1 MVDSGE
7 LDLHLL
13 NLFEELVATSQN
25 LIYVNSYYAINEVMV
40 SPLFEACFDCNIIW
54 KSKYYGYFTLDNP
67 LSAFVIN
74 QWVEERRATMN
85 PYDRLLFWLFKKS
98 KGIKLGSGAQGLPKI
113 KEK

>member
-1 MVDSGE
+1 MQVKNEFRNRINKLYTHPALGPMVDSGE

-13 NLFEELVATSQN
+13 NLFEELVATSRN

-67 LSAFVIN
+67 LSAFVIH
-74 QWVEERRATMN
+74 
-85 PYDRLLFWLFKKS
+85 
-98 KGIKLGSGAQGLPKI
+98 
-113 KEK
+113 